1 MAIIGAD
8 STGTEGKLPTTLA
21 LEAACLSAWPAISTV
36 HDGAWI
42 WRFAHGYS
50 KRSNSFQSL
59 DPADDGDAD
68 RRIAYLAA
76 LSARNGIEPVFRVTP
91 LAGPGVLEA
100 LDRGG
105 WAAFD
110 KSCVLAMDLDG
121 RRFER
126 TGDVRFFN
134 PTDPRWFRAQTAL
147 SAGPGKTVEIL
158 KTLLGLIAPEA
169 RGVVAYA
176 PDGTPAAAALAV
188 NAGGIGVYLNVVTD
202 RMKRRQGYGATVMRA
217 AIGWTIDNGA
227 RSAAIQVSADN
238 APAIRLYEELG
249 FVEQYRYHYRQPADP
264 SRPA

>member
-8 STGTEGKLPTTLA
+8 MSGPGEALPTTLA
-21 LEAACLSAWPAISTV
+21 VEAACLSAWPAVSTV

-68 RRIAYLAA
+68 RRIAYLSA

-91 LAGPGVLEA
+91 LAGPRVVET
-100 LDRGG
+100 LDRAG
-105 WAAFD
+105 WAPFD
-110 KSCVLAMDLDG
+110 ESRVLAMNLAG
-121 RRFER
+121 HAFARE
-126 TGDVRFFN
+126 GDVRFFD

-147 SAGPGKTVEIL
+147 SAASGRTVEIL

-169 RGVVAYA
+169 RGIVAYA
-176 PDGTPAAAALAV
+176 QDGTPAATALAV

-202 RMKRRQGYGATVMRA
+202 KTKRRQGHARRA
-217 AIGWTIDNGA
+217 MQAALGWTIENGA
-227 RSAAIQVSADN
+227 QYAAIQVTSDN
-238 APAIRLYEELG
+238 DGAIRLYEDLG
-249 FVEQYRYHYRQPADP
+249 FVEQYRYHYR
-264 SRPA
+264 RPA